1 MESTSVSENSFYVA
15 NYLSA
20 ILYGIELALYFATV
34 HAASSLPKRE
44 RSDAIWVY
52 YSTVLLVLLT
62 IDISTNAVWGQQ
74 MWITFRDR
82 PGGVPAF
89 IATEQSVWYETLG
102 TTSAIAL
109 ICLGDAL
116 LIYRCY
122 IIWASR
128 LSIIAVP
135 ILVYLG
141 DLDEPVLATMPNGC
155 SPTGRKALGILVLV
169 SSGTP
174 GGKFFS
180 GKAVDFGTPFYCMAI
195 SLNIILTMLICGR
208 LLYISR
214 WARKTLGH
222 DPSTLYTGLMS
233 IMIESALPYSICGI
247 MFIIP
252 YVRGSDT
259 SIAFAQMWGK
269 FTCISPQLIV
279 FRVVTR
285 KAWNGDTHT
294 QALSA
299 MQFNTGSITT
309 NHTPDDPTP
318 LTDLTPYADRT
329 AVTARSKTWK
339 EDNSLKS
346 IA

>member
-1 MESTSVSENSFYVA
+1 MASTTVFENSFYVA

-34 HAASSLPKRE
+34 RAAWSMSKRE
-44 RSDAIWVY
+44 KSDMIWVY
-52 YSTVLLVLLT
+52 YSTVLLILLT
-62 IDISTNAVWGQQ
+62 IDVSTNAVWGQQ

-116 LIYRCY
+116 LIYRCF
-122 IIWASR
+122 ILWASNF
-128 LSIIAVP
+128 IIVVIP
-135 ILVYLG
+135 VLVYLG
-141 DLDEPVLATMPNGC
+141 DL
-155 SPTGRKALGILVLV
+155 ALGILVLV

-195 SLNIILTMLICGR
+195 SLNIILTILICGR
-208 LLYISR
+208 LLYVSR
-214 WARKTLGH
+214 WVREILGH
-222 DPSTLYTGLMS
+222 DASTLYSSVMS

-285 KAWNGDTHT
+285 KAWSRDTVN
-294 QALSA
+294 QAISA
-299 MQFNTGSITT
+299 IEFNSAAGARTT
-309 NHTPDDPTP
+309 TEPIPTTDHTP
-318 LTDLTPYADRT
+318 YSDRT
-329 AVTARSKTWK
+329 AIAAHSKTW
-339 EDNSLKS
+339 EANRSSKS
-346 IA
+346 MA

>member
-1 MESTSVSENSFYVA
+1 MIY
-15 NYLSA
+15 
-20 ILYGIELALYFATV
+20 
-34 HAASSLPKRE
+34 
-44 RSDAIWVY
+44 VY

-116 LIYRCY
+116 LIYRCF
-122 IIWASR
+122 ILWASNYM
-128 LSIIAVP
+128 IIVIP
-135 ILVYLG
+135 VLVYLG
-141 DLDEPVLATMPNGC
+141 DL
-155 SPTGRKALGILVLV
+155 ALGILVLI

-180 GKAVDFGTPFYCMAI
+180 GKAVDFGTPFYSMAI
-195 SLNIILTMLICGR
+195 ALNIILTMLICGR
-208 LLYISR
+208 LLHISR
-214 WARKTLGH
+214 WVRKTLGH
-222 DPSTLYTGLMS
+222 DASDLYTNVMS
-233 IMIESALPYSICGI
+233 IMIESALPYSLCGI

-285 KAWNGDTHT
+285 KAWSRDTVNQAVSAIEFNSGAGVHT
-294 QALSA
+294 
-299 MQFNTGSITT
+299 TT
-309 NHTPDDPTP
+309 DMSMPM
-318 LTDLTPYADRT
+318 TDRIPYSDRT
-329 AVTARSKTWK
+329 AIPADSKTWNG
-339 EDNSLKS
+339 DRSFKS
-346 IA
+346 VVEV